1 MRSDRAYEAKETTE
15 DRSTFQSYQVNRR
28 LKTSQIHHA
37 PSPTSNKWFIVNC
50 FSPGFPFQTARLSDK
65 TNATVKKKDK
75 APNKSQTSDLILFP
89 ATHKWRLWFWHVLQS
104 CRCSRSGEKRSI
116 NPQKNMFA
124 GKQNVIELILCCVFD
139 LEQKRQR
146 CSHLFLVTPMD

>member
-1 MRSDRAYEAKETTE
+1 MRSDRASEAKETTE

-28 LKTSQIHHA
+28 LKTNQIHLA

-50 FSPGFPFQTARLSDK
+50 FSTGFPFQTARLSDK
-65 TNATVKKKDK
+65 TNATVKKKIK
-75 APNKSQTSDLILFP
+75 LLTNPERPTWSCSQRLISGDFDFD
-89 ATHKWRLWFWHVLQS
+89 TC
-104 CRCSRSGEKRSI
+104 CRAAGALEVGKKRSI

-146 CSHLFLVTPMD
+146 RSHLFLVTLMD